1 MTKNK
6 MNNLLVNG
14 KKIALLA
21 MFAVLPF
28 ANINTASA
36 KPAEELTEEEW
47 AKIEQFDEIA
57 LRFFLGIMF
66 VFGGGMIYY
75 VLTEPGKVR
84 FNWAWHKNS
93 ASYSSGYGTEDKPK
107 KKWEFV
113 SFIKQK
119 VKEKPYKRVAIN
131 KPTIKE
137 DDFAKCPSTVFDT
150 KLQSLFLSYLK
161 INIGSYLQKR
171 LKKTFN
177 LSDYKNHDFSEEI
190 NNAQDNLLT
199 NIQTWLSKQPKNKEI
214 ETIKNYVLYMNWKQF
229 LNNCKDSWHPV
240 FVKDKIF
247 SDSGTINKSA
257 LEQYIQTSWTNIA
270 QQYKDMLA
278 GMTDGRIR

>member
-1 MTKNK
+1 
-6 MNNLLVNG
+6 MNNLFVG
-14 KKIALLA
+14 GRKVALLA
-21 MFAVLPF
+21 LFALLPF

-131 KPTIKE
+131 KPKIKQ
-137 DDFAKCPSTVFDT
+137 DDFAKCPSTPFDT
-150 KLQSLFLSYLK
+150 KLQNLFLSYLK
-161 INIGSYLQKR
+161 INIGSYLQKHAR
-171 LKKTFN
+171 KNFK
-177 LSDYKNHDFSEEI
+177 LSDYENHDFAEEI
-190 NNAQDNLLT
+190 DNAQDNLLT
-199 NIQTWLSKQPKNKEI
+199 NIQTWLSSQPKNTEI
-214 ETIKNYVLYMNWKQF
+214 ETLNNYVLYNDWQKF
-229 LNNCKDSWHPV
+229 LDQNKDAWHPISG
-240 FVKDKIF
+240 KDKIF
-247 SDSGTINKSA
+247 SDSGSINKVA
-257 LEQYIQTSWTNIA
+257 LEQYIQTSWANIG
-270 QQYKDMLA
+270 QLYKDIMA
-278 GMTDGRIR
+278 GMTHGRIR